1 MSKKKKMILVICI
14 LVIIFALVGVAGE
27 FLTRTE
33 FEGQITDITPTE
45 AGEGIYEYILCV
57 DTLEYTNIGKKYIR
71 ITSETNIKNSSGGTL
86 PMEGLE
92 KGDIVT
98 VTLRKKQLEQ
108 AVCEVLKVV
117 FQGSGN

>member
-1 MSKKKKMILVICI
+1 MSKKKKTILVICI

-117 FQGSGN
+117 FQDSGN